1 MALRAK
7 LDSHALLGSVGRLGV
22 AVAGCVA
29 RTRAFGCAGLF
40 SGGFAST
47 MAVEGAGCAEG
58 AGLLNRTISWEV
70 LMSGLSCTTGAAVI
84 SAGSIFLPSIH
95 EQKEKG
101 KYDFQLGCRC
111 RSEYG
116 SRRRGDRRRCQK

>member
-7 LDSHALLGSVGRLGV
+7 LESQTLLGSVGRLGV
-22 AVAGCVA
+22 VAAVAVDGCVA
-29 RTRAFGCAGLF
+29 STRAFGCAGLF

-47 MAVEGAGCAEG
+47 MALEGAGCAEG

-95 EQKEKG
+95 EQKV
-101 KYDFQLGCRC
+101 
-111 RSEYG
+111 RSG
-116 SRRRGDRRRCQK
+116 NTIFS